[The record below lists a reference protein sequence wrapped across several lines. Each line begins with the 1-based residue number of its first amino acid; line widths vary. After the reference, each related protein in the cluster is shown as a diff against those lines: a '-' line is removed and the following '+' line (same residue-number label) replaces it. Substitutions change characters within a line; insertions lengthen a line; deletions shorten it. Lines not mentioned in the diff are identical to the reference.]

1 VSAHERARLYTRRA
15 KGPEPQRLALR
26 VPDEA
31 AEALGVSSDFFDEH
45 VRHEL
50 RLVRR
55 GRLIFVAVAELE
67 RWLEREAALA
77 LDG

>member
-1 VSAHERARLYTRRA
+1 MLNVAL
-15 KGPEPQRLALR
+15 PRLALR

-31 AEALGVSSDFFDEH
+31 AAAIGVSADFFDQH
-45 VRHEL
+45 VRSEL

-67 RWLEREAALA
+67 RWLRENAALA
-77 LDG
+77 LDRSA